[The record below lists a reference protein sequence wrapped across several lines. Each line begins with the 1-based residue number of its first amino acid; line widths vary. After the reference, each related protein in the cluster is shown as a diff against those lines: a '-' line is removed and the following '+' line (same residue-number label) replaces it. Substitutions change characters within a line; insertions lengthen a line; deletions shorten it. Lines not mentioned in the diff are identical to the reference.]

1 MKKPAY
7 FKKYEIVRWVETYY
21 PMQILKIKWDDDG
34 NPIYKIRYY
43 NSLLIF
49 TGVWVPESELKEF

>member
-21 PMQILKIKWDDDG
+21 PMQILKIKWDDDD

-49 TGVWVPESELKEF
+49 TGVWVPESELKKF